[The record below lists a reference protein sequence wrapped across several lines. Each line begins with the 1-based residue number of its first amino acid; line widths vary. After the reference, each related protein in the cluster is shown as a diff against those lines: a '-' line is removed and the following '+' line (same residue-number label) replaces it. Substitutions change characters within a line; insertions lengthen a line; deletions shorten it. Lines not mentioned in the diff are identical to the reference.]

1 MIRKIIKDI
10 NLREYFPSPLWC
22 FLLGN
27 LNCND
32 DCFACLGYPTVFH
45 FSTRNWWSE
54 DEYSIPHDDVTWK
67 LNLPQ
72 LSRVKY
78 FVEIK
83 LFSWYHLNIW
93 TSRYYEDEK
102 FLRKKDNSDK
112 FTWKFDLN
120 LYSQVKNT
128 LDLMKSFENL
138 NYPYYHELEIKQ
150 TCPYYHKLKFSQK

>member
-102 FLRKKDNSDK
+102 FLQKKDNSDK

-120 LYSQVKNT
+120 LYSRVK
-128 LDLMKSFENL
+128 DLMKSFENL